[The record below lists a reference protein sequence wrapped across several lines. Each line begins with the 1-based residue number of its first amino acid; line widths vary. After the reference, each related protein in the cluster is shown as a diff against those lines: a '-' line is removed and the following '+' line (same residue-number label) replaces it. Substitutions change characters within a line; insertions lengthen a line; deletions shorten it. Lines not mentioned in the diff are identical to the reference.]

1 MARISENDLID
12 RFKTTVRPGYMV
24 FEEVGLFNR
33 SIDMVLL
40 NKSNLVTI
48 EFKINN
54 WRQAV
59 KQIKGHLIAA
69 DFAYLCMPERRVSE
83 QLLAL
88 LTTHGIGLWLY
99 DFGSERLVEKIK
111 PKRSQYQYAYYK
123 KSLIDRLLERDKF
136 GGELRL

>member
-12 RFKTTVRPGYMV
+12 RFKTTLQPGYMV

-40 NKSNLVTI
+40 NKSKLITV

-59 KQIKGHLIAA
+59 RQIRGHLIAA
-69 DFAYLCMPERRVSE
+69 DFAYLCMPKRRIPE
-83 QLLAL
+83 QLLSL
-88 LTTHGIGLWLY
+88 LTINGIGLFLY
-99 DFGSERLVEKIK
+99 DFHSERLTENIR

-123 KSLIDRLLERDKF
+123 QSLINRLLQRETF
-136 GGELRL
+136 LGELE